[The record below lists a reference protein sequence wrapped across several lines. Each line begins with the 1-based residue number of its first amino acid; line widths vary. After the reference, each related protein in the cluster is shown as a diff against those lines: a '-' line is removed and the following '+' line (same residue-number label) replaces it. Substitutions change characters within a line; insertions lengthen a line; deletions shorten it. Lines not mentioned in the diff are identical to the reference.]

1 MCVPLNTLQMVNN
14 MNERKTVYTRL
25 SHDFDVK
32 CDPTLKDLLEDV
44 QELIAKFG
52 DDVIVEFENG
62 WVQLMIPREETDEEY
77 SKRIIHEQ
85 QVKDCQR
92 RRDMDQYES
101 LKKKL
106 GLD

>member
-1 MCVPLNTLQMVNN
+1 MS
-14 MNERKTVYTRL
+14 ERKTVYTSI

-32 CDPTLKDLLEDV
+32 LDPTLKDLKEDV

-52 DDVIVEFENG
+52 DDVSIEFTVG
-62 WVQLMIPREETDEEY
+62 FVSLRIPREETDTEMNT
-77 SKRIIHEQ
+77 RILIEQ
-85 QVKDCQR
+85 QVKDHQR
-92 RRDMDQYES
+92 RKDLEQYES

>member
-1 MCVPLNTLQMVNN
+1 MSQ
-14 MNERKTVYTRL
+14 RKTVYTRL
-25 SHDFDVK
+25 SHDFHVN

-52 DDVIVEFENG
+52 DDVSIEFTVG
-62 WVQLMIPREETDEEY
+62 VVSLRIPREETDTEMNT
-77 SKRIIHEQ
+77 RIQIEQ
-85 QVKDCQR
+85 QIKDRQR
-92 RRDMDQYES
+92 RKDLEQYEA

>member
-1 MCVPLNTLQMVNN
+1 MS
-14 MNERKTVYTRL
+14 ERKTVYTSI

-32 CDPTLKDLLEDV
+32 LDPTLKDLKEDV

-52 DDVIVEFENG
+52 DDVSIEFTVG
-62 WVQLMIPREETDEEY
+62 FVSLRIPREETDTEMNT
-77 SKRIIHEQ
+77 RIQIEQ
-85 QVKDCQR
+85 QIKDRQR
-92 RRDMDQYES
+92 RKDLEQYES

>member
-1 MCVPLNTLQMVNN
+1 MSQ
-14 MNERKTVYTRL
+14 RKIVYTRL
-25 SHDFDVK
+25 SHDFDVY

-52 DDVIVEFENG
+52 DDVSIEFTVG
-62 WVQLMIPREETDEEY
+62 VVILRIPREETDTEMNT
-77 SKRIIHEQ
+77 RILIEQ
-85 QVKDCQR
+85 QVKDHQR
-92 RRDMDQYES
+92 RKDLEQYES

>member
-1 MCVPLNTLQMVNN
+1 MVNN

>member
-1 MCVPLNTLQMVNN
+1 MSQ
-14 MNERKTVYTRL
+14 RQIVYTRL

-32 CDPTLKDLLEDV
+32 LDPTLKDLLEDV

>member
-1 MCVPLNTLQMVNN
+1 MVNE
-14 MNERKTVYTRL
+14 MSERKTVYTSI

-32 CDPTLKDLLEDV
+32 LDPTLKYLKEDV
-44 QELIAKFG
+44 EGLIAKFG
-52 DDVIVEFENG
+52 DNVIVEFENG